1 MEESQKPEKSAK
13 KAKKTELSIKEIKLL
28 SPLEKAALYEKYPRH
43 VSSIPIT
50 TFADA
55 VVASESGN
63 DPFIQKYMGRKIP
76 NNYIPRMQ
84 MQPRNVIFDKDT
96 LQIKSIKAFTAAE
109 KKQFGAALK
118 VKGSKKVHFIW
129 PKYWLNP
136 YQYQDYVI
144 LQDNYAN
151 TIAGRIIDVLV
162 YFTLGNGIKPK
173 LVPKHRD
180 QFKSDEDL
188 VKALDD
194 NRWLLDCL
202 EAIDRDVSTSSD
214 PQPWKTNEE
223 HQSEYIPFYSEDES
237 KIKNSYDTPLQQKWA
252 AILTL
257 ALNFGR
263 EVAIPEID
271 PDDNEV
277 KVQDKT
283 FKNIPKIM
291 KVIHPRDLGFNHVS
305 PRTWKLLG
313 IQLYNSNWI
322 LRPDQMMFFEW
333 NPHNPVYGAMYYG
346 FALPQSMIGS
356 ARALRRI
363 IEVDF
368 PLIAKTRW
376 SGMYWIFFKRKGEGL
391 MTAEAE
397 HSAILNSI
405 RLDGINISLEDEP
418 NDDVR
423 IERLD
428 LDPKIIELI
437 EMARFLIQYMMAQVG
452 MPQGLMFDE
461 QALNRA
467 TLIGKIRSFIEGP
480 IRKYRTWFLEAV
492 SQQWYARMLRT
503 MAEQDDDVKE
513 VLKDFDVVA
522 DVEDFKL
529 EYWPE
534 LVQAFL
540 ILSQLNPFKNEEI
553 GKFLNIENYESKI
566 DPDAEKPP
574 LPGGRGAGGMKITTS
589 EGKEFGVSG

>member
-1 MEESQKPEKSAK
+1 MDTKTSKSVK
-13 KAKKTELSIKEIKLL
+13 KDKKLKEITAKEYGHL
-28 SPLEKAALYEKYPRH
+28 SSQEKAALMEKFPRH
-43 VSSIPIT
+43 VGSIPIT
-50 TFADA
+50 QFAEA
-55 VVASESGN
+55 ASAADSGY
-63 DPFIQKYMGRKIP
+63 DPFILKNMGKKVPYNYMPKMSME
-76 NNYIPRMQ
+76 PRD
-84 MQPRNVIFDKDT
+84 IKFDEKT
-96 LQIKSIKAFTAAE
+96 GVIKSITKFTAAQR
-109 KKQFGAALK
+109 KQFGAALK
-118 VKGSKKVHFIW
+118 VKSSKLRHFIW

-173 LVPKHRD
+173 LVPKHRS
-180 QFKSDEDL
+180 QFETEDAL
-188 VKALDD
+188 IKALEKHQ
-194 NRWLLDCL
+194 WLLDVL

-214 PQPWKTNEE
+214 PQPFKPLEE
-223 HQSEYIPFYSEDES
+223 FDEEAQYVPFYSDDET
-237 KIKNSYDTPLQQKWA
+237 KIKNTFDTPLQQKWA
-252 AILTL
+252 SILTL

-263 EVAIPEID
+263 EVVIPEID

-277 KVQDKT
+277 TIEDKT
-283 FKNIPKIM
+283 YKNIPKIL
-291 KVIHPRDLGFNHVS
+291 KIIHPRDLGFNHISV
-305 PRTWKLLG
+305 RTWKLLG

-322 LRPDQMMFFEW
+322 LRPNQMMFFEW
-333 NPHNPVYGAMYYG
+333 GAHNPVYGAMYYG

-376 SGMYWIFFKRKGEGL
+376 SGMYWLFFKRKGEGL

-397 HSAILNSI
+397 HAAILNAI

-423 IERLD
+423 LEKID
-428 LDPKIIELI
+428 LDPKIMELI

-467 TLIGKIRSFIEGP
+467 TLIGKIRSFIQGP
-480 IRKYRTWFLEAV
+480 IRKYRSWFLEAL
-492 SQQWYARMLRT
+492 SQQWYGRMVATLS
-503 MAEQDDDVKE
+503 EQDDRIKDI
-513 VLKDFDVVA
+513 LKDFDVVA
-522 DVEDFKL
+522 DVEEFQL
-529 EYWPE
+529 ENWNE

-540 ILSQLNPFKNEEI
+540 MLSQLNPFKNEEI
-553 GKFLNIENYESKI
+553 GKFLNIDNYESKI
-566 DPDAEKPP
+566 DPDKELPP
-574 LPGGRGAGGMKITTS
+574 LPGSGGMKVTTP
-589 EGKEFGVSG
+589 EGKTFGVDTN

>member
-1 MEESQKPEKSAK
+1 METFEKSK
-13 KAKKTELSIKEIKLL
+13 KNPKNDKKTELTGKEVKRL
-28 SPLEKAALYEKYPRH
+28 SSTELAALMEKYPRH

-63 DPFIQKYMGRKIP
+63 DPFIQKYMGKKIP

-109 KKQFGAALK
+109 KKKFGAALK
-118 VKGSKKVHFIW
+118 VKGSKRVHFIW
-129 PKYWLNP
+129 PKYWLNH

-180 QFKSDEDL
+180 QFKSDEEL
-188 VKALDD
+188 VKALED
-194 NRWLLDCL
+194 NQWMLDILL
-202 EAIDRDVSTSSD
+202 AIDRDVSTSSD
-214 PQPWKTNEE
+214 PQPFKSNE
-223 HQSEYIPFYSEDES
+223 QFQDEYIPFYSDDES

-283 FKNIPKIM
+283 YKNIPKIM

-397 HSAILNSI
+397 HTAILNSI

-467 TLIGKIRSFIEGP
+467 TLIGKIRSFIQGP
-480 IRKYRTWFLEAV
+480 IRKYRQWFLEAV
-492 SQQWYARMLRT
+492 SQQWYARMIQTLLP
-503 MAEQDDDVKE
+503 QDERIAKLLE
-513 VLKDFDVVA
+513 DFDVVA

-529 EYWPE
+529 ENWPE

-540 ILSQLNPFKNEEI
+540 VLSQLNPFKNEEI

-574 LPGGRGAGGMKITTS
+574 LPGGAGGMKITAPD
-589 EGKEFGVSG
+589 GKEFGVS